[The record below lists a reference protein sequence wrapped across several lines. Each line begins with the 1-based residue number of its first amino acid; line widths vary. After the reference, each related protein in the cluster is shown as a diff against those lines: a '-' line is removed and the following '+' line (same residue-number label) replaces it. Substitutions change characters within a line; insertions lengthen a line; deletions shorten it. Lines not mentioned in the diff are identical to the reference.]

1 MHKCYQLI
9 NGEMEVF
16 CRELSNTMKN
26 GSFWQIPITR
36 LLEVWYKT
44 LHVNNFLSVNYFFF
58 SFLDPPSPPQIHGD
72 LLSEQRSGDRVKL
85 TCLTE
90 GGNPLPTLVWLR
102 NGLPLKERSLLDQI
116 DSAVGKKS
124 ESPTFCN

>member
-1 MHKCYQLI
+1 MYKASSWQI
-9 NGEMEVF
+9 
-16 CRELSNTMKN
+16 LSNPL
-26 GSFWQIPITR
+26 S
-36 LLEVWYKT
+36 LLEVLYKT

-116 DSAVGKKS
+116 DSAAVGKKS
-124 ESPTFCN
+124 HPTFCN